1 MNLLI
6 ARFLND
12 VKEYNLPI
20 FIIENGETFKL
31 DERTFLFYNR
41 DRNTYIGLNKV
52 YRDFFKLLHENP
64 PYSTY
69 GITLNSQNKIID
81 IMEMPLLPQYL
92 SKFYKEHTESD
103 NFALSVQKYGRFVKD
118 KLVYINFEKTGLF
131 HPYVH
136 NAVLINHIQNKL
148 RNQIGVLN
156 TNHKVSELNLTQH
169 WRFVMG
175 MGNASAYDN
184 GFTFH
189 PVYGIPYIPAQNIKG
204 ILRFHIITSHFENSE
219 EKAEK
224 DPVFCHYFGCSEK
237 SYDGKARKGQLQFL
251 DAFPVN
257 KFEIE
262 PDIMNP
268 HYGDYYTDSK
278 DKIAPHDAMKLNPII
293 FLSLKNAS
301 FNFVFYL
308 KNGQDI
314 VPSEFKFQLME
325 ENKLN
330 EYPYKDYPHKNTFF
344 YNKINMEQ
352 TISSLLNETLI
363 ESLEIRGIGAKTR
376 VGYGRFI
383 KTKQN
388 S

>member
-1 MNLLI
+1 MSIHI

-12 VKEYNLPI
+12 VYDYTLPI
-20 FIIENGETFKL
+20 FENENGETFTL
-31 DERTFLFYNR
+31 DERTFLYYNKEKR
-41 DRNTYIGLNKV
+41 TYFVNNDFK
-52 YRDFFKLLHENP
+52 YFFKLIRENP
-64 PYSTY
+64 YYSTY
-69 GITLNSQNKIID
+69 GITLNSQNKIIN

-92 SKFYKEHTESD
+92 NKFYKEHTESD
-103 NFALSVQKYGRFVKD
+103 NFALSVQKYGRYVKD
-118 KLVYINFEKTGLF
+118 KLVYMNFEQTGLF

-136 NAVLINHIQNKL
+136 DAVLINHIQNKL
-148 RNQIGVLN
+148 RKQIEVFN

-204 ILRFHIITSHFENSE
+204 ILRFHIITTHFENSE

-224 DPVFCHYFGCSEK
+224 DPVFCHYLGCSEK

-268 HYGDYYTDSK
+268 HYGDYYTK
-278 DKIAPHDAMKLNPII
+278 DNVAPHDALDPKPII
-293 FLSLKNAS
+293 FLSLKEAT

-308 KNGQDI
+308 HKDKDI
-314 VPSEFKFQLME
+314 NPSEFEFQIME
-325 ENKLN
+325 EQILTKYLYEN
-330 EYPYKDYPHKNTFF
+330 YSHKNAFF
-344 YNKINMEQ
+344 NNNNQ
-352 TISSLLNETLI
+352 TISSLLYETLI